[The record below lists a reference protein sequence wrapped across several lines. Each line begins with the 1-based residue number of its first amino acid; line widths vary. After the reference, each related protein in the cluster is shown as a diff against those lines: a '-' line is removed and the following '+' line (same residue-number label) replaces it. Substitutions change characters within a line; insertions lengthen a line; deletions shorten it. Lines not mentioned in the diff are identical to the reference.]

1 MIVLLSYACLVV
13 SLSYFGAKELLPIK
27 FGRLFINSVCLLSA
41 YFLNLKH
48 RFATSIIFVIWL
60 VLIGIVNTIALS
72 RTLSNVTFSGW
83 AGELIGTETTTAV
96 LLIIMS
102 IKNNANFSVMV
113 LTPIYMIINAIML
126 YSVVKDIDDRKLQMI
141 KSMSVI
147 QRTVN
152 LTACLLAAQIFLNLQ
167 EAEQFLKNWIIRKQQ
182 GQLVTVFNNQPDGA
196 ILIKHKA
203 KTKNH

>member
-1 MIVLLSYACLVV
+1 
-13 SLSYFGAKELLPIK
+13 
-27 FGRLFINSVCLLSA
+27 
-41 YFLNLKH
+41 
-48 RFATSIIFVIWL
+48 
-60 VLIGIVNTIALS
+60 
-72 RTLSNVTFSGW
+72 
-83 AGELIGTETTTAV
+83 
-96 LLIIMS
+96 
-102 IKNNANFSVMV
+102 MV

-126 YSVVKDIDDRKLQMI
+126 YSVVKDIEDRKLQMI